1 VEPLKIS
8 LADCPRVTGE
18 SMAVVYDA
26 IKAGHLKTF
35 LVGRRRFVR
44 PQALRDWV
52 DYLEAESAAGRP
64 VVYRARGGARQSVAD
79 QIIVEREAS
88 IRPHRLDAAPRGQS

>member
-1 VEPLKIS
+1 MEPLKIS

-64 VVYRARGGARQSVAD
+64 VVYRARRGEAQRDAGESNDDRRVRGGVR
-79 QIIVEREAS
+79 
-88 IRPHRLDAAPRGQS
+88 